1 MQKKR
6 AGLLLGA
13 VLTLVGFGLPLAAS
27 EAEEGSTGS
36 SELRHRTVRDWDLE
50 LPAERLIP
58 VGQGFD
64 LTATLGRTFKVGLEG
79 TSLLIDTDGDGEF
92 DVTAES
98 PAASVTFTGDEGRRY
113 SVRLLDRGGWRYAP
127 GGTLRGKVRGET
139 IQLID
144 QNLDGDYSDIGEDAV
159 IVGRGKIASFLSRVI
174 AVDGALVELEIP
186 EDGRSIGFRPYT
198 GAQGTLRLGPC
209 DTKAKVMSAI
219 VRSEDGRYCFDMA
232 KVQEGLEV
240 PAGEYRLVSGV
251 IGLGESRVSMS
262 TGRSVSFEVPSGGA
276 KEISWGGP
284 VRAEFAYR
292 QSDEEV
298 ELHPDAVWYYGK
310 HGEEY
315 IGWNPIG
322 KSPQF
327 TFRNKKTGREI
338 AQAYFPGTC

>member
-1 MQKKR
+1 
-6 AGLLLGA
+6 
-13 VLTLVGFGLPLAAS
+13 
-27 EAEEGSTGS
+27 
-36 SELRHRTVRDWDLE
+36 
-50 LPAERLIP
+50 
-58 VGQGFD
+58 
-64 LTATLGRTFKVGLEG
+64 
-79 TSLLIDTDGDGEF
+79 
-92 DVTAES
+92 
-98 PAASVTFTGDEGRRY
+98 
-113 SVRLLDRGGWRYAP
+113 
-127 GGTLRGKVRGET
+127 
-139 IQLID
+139 
-144 QNLDGDYSDIGEDAV
+144 
-159 IVGRGKIASFLSRVI
+159 
-174 AVDGALVELEIP
+174 
-186 EDGRSIGFRPYT
+186 
-198 GAQGTLRLGPC
+198 
-209 DTKAKVMSAI
+209 
-219 VRSEDGRYCFDMA
+219 
-232 KVQEGLEV
+232 
-240 PAGEYRLVSGV
+240 V